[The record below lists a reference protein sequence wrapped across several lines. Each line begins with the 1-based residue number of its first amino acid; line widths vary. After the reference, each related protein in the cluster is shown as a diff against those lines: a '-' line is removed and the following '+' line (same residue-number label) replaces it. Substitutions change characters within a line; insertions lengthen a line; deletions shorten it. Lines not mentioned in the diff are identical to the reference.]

1 MLSFLKS
8 LLGGDGPAFAII
20 SPEEAA
26 QRSRKKGEILV
37 DVRNPG
43 EWASGIARDAKTI
56 SLQDASMANKVY
68 ELAGENLDT
77 PVMVICRSGMRSS
90 QAAKILMRAGF
101 TDVANV
107 RGGMMAWESAN
118 LPTSASKS

>member
-8 LLGGDGPAFAII
+8 LLGGGDPGFAVI

-26 QRSRKKGEILV
+26 QRAKKKGELLV

-43 EWASGIARDAKTI
+43 EWESGIAKGAKTI

-68 ELAGENLDT
+68 ELADENLES
-77 PVMVICRSGMRSS
+77 PIMVICRSGMRSS
-90 QAAKILMRAGF
+90 QAAKILLRAGF
-101 TDVANV
+101 TNVANV
-107 RGGMMAWESAN
+107 RGGMMAWEASN
-118 LPTSASKS
+118 LPTATRKS